1 MEYSPYSGLEKTP
14 FRYAAWKIACITGVC
29 FRAFQKSSAK
39 RARSA
44 RYSQP
49 TALALVA
56 DAVFSFRG
64 CLLKEASVVFSG
76 VKRTAEERS
85 YDWSHARTLPTGP
98 ERLKLHYLSSYFSWS
113 VIESERLITSRM
125 QAYAK
130 KTSTVMIC
138 SVAGIELTVLL
149 LYTIELDA
157 T

>member
-1 MEYSPYSGLEKTP
+1 M
-14 FRYAAWKIACITGVC
+14 
-29 FRAFQKSSAK
+29 
-39 RARSA
+39 
-44 RYSQP
+44 
-49 TALALVA
+49 
-56 DAVFSFRG
+56 
-64 CLLKEASVVFSG
+64 LKEASVVFSD

-113 VIESERLITSRM
+113 VIENERLITSRM

-130 KTSTVMIC
+130 KTSTVIIC

>member
-1 MEYSPYSGLEKTP
+1 M
-14 FRYAAWKIACITGVC
+14 
-29 FRAFQKSSAK
+29 
-39 RARSA
+39 
-44 RYSQP
+44 
-49 TALALVA
+49 
-56 DAVFSFRG
+56 
-64 CLLKEASVVFSG
+64 LKEASVVFSD

-98 ERLKLHYLSSYFSWS
+98 ERLKLHYLSSSFSWS
-113 VIESERLITSRM
+113 VIENERLITSRM
-125 QAYAK
+125 HSYA

>member
-1 MEYSPYSGLEKTP
+1 ML
-14 FRYAAWKIACITGVC
+14 FRS
-29 FRAFQKSSAK
+29 Q
-39 RARSA
+39 ARSERGA
-44 RYSQP
+44 LDTRNPSPCP

-64 CLLKEASVVFSG
+64 CLLKEASVVFSD

-113 VIESERLITSRM
+113 VIENERLITSRM
-125 QAYAK
+125 QAYSK